1 MEKDSRRRDRFN
13 KSKKYLSKNPNK
25 SKKFEGRNL
34 VRSSDKREIN
44 REINREIAH
53 STLKDSENGYYE
65 YRGNKIRL
73 LEGHTRYY
81 SHIDIPIHVSTK
93 NMSNN
98 IIYSENTTIKACK
111 EQYFRTMQT
120 PCALVFASAKKPG
133 GGWLNGADA
142 QEESIARCSC
152 LYTFLSKEPKLY
164 KDNLGSDGF
173 YTDGITY
180 CESVPIF
187 KNEEGDYEAE
197 VCYANF
203 LACPAVNVN
212 NVKNAKDNAENI
224 RIAMKVRIDNILNV
238 MYREKQTHIILGAYG
253 CGVFGNDPQVIA
265 GIFSELLNNKYIGV
279 FDEIIFAIPDEA
291 IRNIFQREIC

>member
-1 MEKDSRRRDRFN
+1 MEKDSRRRDRFV

-25 SKKFEGRNL
+25 AKKFESRKKENNME
-34 VRSSDKREIN
+34 SN

-53 STLKDSENGYYE
+53 STLKDSQNGYYE
-65 YRGNKIRL
+65 YRGNKIIL
-73 LEGHTRYY
+73 IEGHTRYY

-93 NMSNN
+93 NMHNN
-98 IIYSENTTIKACK
+98 FSFSKNTTIEECK
-111 EQYFRTMQT
+111 EQYFKNMHT

-152 LYTFLSKEPKLY
+152 LYTCLSKEPKMY
-164 KDNLGSDGF
+164 IDNKDTDGF

-187 KNEEGDYEAE
+187 KYEDGTYESE
-197 VCYANF
+197 VYYANF

-212 NVKNAKDNAENI
+212 NIKNVDIENI

-265 GIFSELLNNKYIGV
+265 EIFSELLNNKYYRV
-279 FDEIIFAIPDEA
+279 FEEIIFAIPDET
-291 IRNIFQREIC
+291 ILNIFQREIIP